1 MNTYMVFIDLKLKT
15 KCSPGAYTMMLKCQ
29 SRGQP
34 PNLQP
39 RQPGMTYL
47 VWTCH
52 QDFTNDHQLSSVQ
65 ST

>member
-1 MNTYMVFIDLKLKT
+1 
-15 KCSPGAYTMMLKCQ
+15 MMLKCQ

-34 PNLQP
+34 PDLQP

-52 QDFTNDHQLSSVQ
+52 QDFTNYLKSVKNGIK
-65 ST
+65 TLL

>member
-1 MNTYMVFIDLKLKT
+1 MNTYMVFIDIEPPAIPIGRLWKAGGRGNVLKLKT

-39 RQPGMTYL
+39 R
-47 VWTCH
+47 
-52 QDFTNDHQLSSVQ
+52 
-65 ST
+65 